1 MLVLDEWVFLT
12 KRHTR
17 VFVVLL
23 VEELVLDSHGL
34 LHNASNSIN
43 TIVVDRLILIR
54 CLIHCKMVEDVF
66 LISLI
71 NE

>member
-23 VEELVLDSHGL
+23 VEELVLNSHGF
-34 LHNASNSIN
+34 LHYASNSIN
-43 TIVVDRLILIR
+43 AIVVDRLILIR
-54 CLIHCKMVEDVF
+54 CLIDCKIVEDVI